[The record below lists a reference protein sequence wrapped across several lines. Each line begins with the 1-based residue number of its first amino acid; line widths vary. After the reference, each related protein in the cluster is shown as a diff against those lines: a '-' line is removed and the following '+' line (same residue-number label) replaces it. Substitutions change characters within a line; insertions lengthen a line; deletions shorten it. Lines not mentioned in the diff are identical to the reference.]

1 MAASCSNP
9 SNSNPTP
16 YWKYHV
22 FLSFR
27 GEDTRY
33 NFADHLYAAL
43 WRKGIIT
50 FRDDEEIG
58 KGEIIKQE
66 LMQAIE
72 ESLFSVVILSQ
83 NYASSS
89 WCLDELQKI
98 MESRNALGRW
108 VLPVFYGIDPRNV
121 RHQEGSLVDAFR
133 RHEERF
139 AEDKAKVQRWRDA
152 LSNVANLSGC
162 TLKNR

>member
-9 SNSNPTP
+9 CNSNPTP

-33 NFADHLYAAL
+33 NFIDHLYAAL

-50 FRDDEEIG
+50 FRDDEGIE

-66 LMQAIE
+66 LLQAIE
-72 ESLFSVVILSQ
+72 ESLFYIVILSQ

-98 MESRNALGRW
+98 MESRIALDRW
-108 VLPVFYGIDPRNV
+108 LLPIFYDINPFDV
-121 RHQEGSLVDAFR
+121 RHQKGGFTNTFG
-133 RHEERF
+133 RH
-139 AEDKAKVQRWRDA
+139 
-152 LSNVANLSGC
+152 
-162 TLKNR
+162 